1 MKNLIF
7 LISLPALFYASAP
20 VLNAV
25 SSPGNSSTGITACG
39 DSLLVWCSPDLFPLA
54 SLWAEKFNADH
65 PGAGAKA
72 VSVPADRMVGGID
85 MEGNIGF
92 VTSEYLPVS
101 DEKPAWRMV
110 VGRDVIV
117 PVINPENP
125 YLDKINRAGISR
137 EKFISAITVT
147 ENPVWGKLLGDEKT
161 DQFMHAYWY
170 DSGAARACLTAF
182 LQTDPYGTNAEL
194 TPGADEVINRI
205 HKDKYAVGFCRL
217 ADILVPE
224 NKGIDERVMLVP
236 VDLNGNNQVDYFENI
251 YGDPEE
257 FARGVWIGKYPR
269 EFCGNIYCI
278 APESPS
284 GKNDLAFLGWIL
296 GEGQQYLSSGGFTEL
311 LASEKYNKVQ
321 SLYGTPSP
329 NIEISE
335 ARAPGRILLI
345 VLAGVLLLGI
355 LVFSAT
361 GIIRRRR
368 AAMETGFTEKIPVF
382 DEQTVLVP
390 GGLYFDRTHTW
401 TFMEKDGS
409 VRIGIDDFLQH
420 ITGRITKIKMKHISD
435 RIKKGKT
442 LFSLIQDGK
451 QLDIYSPLSG
461 VIKEA
466 NDRLYGDASVINRSP
481 YMDGWIYRVEPDNW
495 LTEIRSYFMGE
506 KYRGWL
512 KKEFIRLKDFIASAL
527 VPELLENSTVIM
539 QEGGELR
546 DNLLENL
553 GPLYWEKFQTGFL
566 DASV

>member
-7 LISLPALFYASAP
+7 LISLPVLFYSSAP
-20 VLNAV
+20 ALNAF
-25 SSPGNSSTGITACG
+25 SSAGISSAGISSAA
-39 DSLLVWCSPDLFPLA
+39 DSLPVWCSPDLYALA
-54 SLWAEKFNADH
+54 SLWVEKYNADH
-65 PGAGAKA
+65 AGSGAKA
-72 VSVPADRMVGGID
+72 IPVPADKIGDRINKQ
-85 MEGNIGF
+85 GNIGF
-92 VTSEYLPVS
+92 VTKEYLPVS
-101 DEKPAWRMV
+101 GDDPAWRMV

-117 PVINPENP
+117 PVMNPENP
-125 YLDKINRAGISR
+125 YLDEINREGISR
-137 EKFISAITVT
+137 EKFISALTGPGK
-147 ENPVWGKLLGDEKT
+147 PVWGKLLENDKADGPV
-161 DQFMHAYWY
+161 HAYWY
-170 DSGAARACLTAF
+170 ESGAARACLNAF
-182 LQTDPYGTNAEL
+182 LQTDPSGIHAEL
-194 TPGADEVINRI
+194 APGAGEMLKSI
-205 HKDKYAVGFCRL
+205 HIDPYAMGFCRL
-217 ADILVPE
+217 ADILDPGSR
-224 NKGIDERVMLVP
+224 KIDEGVMLVP
-236 VDLNGNNQVDYFENI
+236 VDINGNNRIDYFESI
-251 YGDPEE
+251 YGDPED
-257 FARGVWIGKYPR
+257 FARGVWIGKYPG
-269 EFCGNIYCI
+269 ELCGSIYCI
-278 APESPS
+278 APGSPT
-284 GKNDLAFLGWIL
+284 GKNDLAFLGWVL

-321 SLYGTPSP
+321 SLYGTPAP

-335 ARAPGRILLI
+335 ARAPGRTLLI
-345 VLAGVLLLGI
+345 VLAGGLLIGI

-361 GIIRRRR
+361 GFIRRRR
-368 AAMETGFTEKIPVF
+368 AAMETGFQEKIPVF
-382 DEQTVLVP
+382 NEQTVLVP

-442 LFSLIQDGK
+442 FLSLIQDGK

-466 NDRLYGDASVINRSP
+466 NDKLYGDASVINRSP

-553 GPLYWEKFQTGFL
+553 GPLYWEKFQSGFL